1 MGPLNNPLQVFTM
14 FHYKR
19 ICYPVVGI
27 SPSASLVTDV
37 KAIAGDDSRY
47 MQYGSPSDMATQFNT
62 IFQTIAIC
70 PTIVIEPMT
79 FGKPSNP

>member
-19 ICYPVVGI
+19 ICYFVVGI
-27 SPSASLVTDV
+27 SPSTSLVTDL

-47 MQYGSPSDMATQFNT
+47 MQYSSPSDMATQFNT
-62 IFQTIAIC
+62 IFQTISIR
-70 PTIVIEPMT
+70 PTIVIEPIT